1 MAVYTVSNPTAI
13 ASKLVFDAS
22 ADATDDADGDNVT
35 SATSG
40 AVYLVQ
46 IDNSK
51 NTTDVYLKIADAS
64 SAAPGTTTPGFVFYA
79 PASRVASYTL
89 PAGHLY
95 SSGVSI
101 WCTTGAA
108 KTDATSPAKAVE
120 VRIMAS

>member
-1 MAVYTVSNPTAI
+1 MSAYTISNPTAI

-35 SATSG
+35 SASSG
-40 AVYLVQ
+40 GVYLVQ

-51 NTTDVYLKIADAS
+51 NTTVAYLKIADAS
-64 SAAPGTTTPGFVFYA
+64 SATPGTTTPVFVFYA
-79 PASRVASYTL
+79 PASRIVSYSL

-95 SSGVSI
+95 TAGVSI

-108 KTDATSPAKAVE
+108 KTDTTSPANAVE